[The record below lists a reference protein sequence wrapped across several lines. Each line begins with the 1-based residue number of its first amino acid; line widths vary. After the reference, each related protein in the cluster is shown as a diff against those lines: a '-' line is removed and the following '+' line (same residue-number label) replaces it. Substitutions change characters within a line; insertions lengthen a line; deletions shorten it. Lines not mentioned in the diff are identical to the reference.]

1 MSTARPQERNLR
13 TAALALLILGCVI
26 VLRPFLTASL
36 MALIVVLSTWPI
48 YRRLREAVG
57 MRHTLAASIM
67 TAILAFLL
75 LFPTI
80 LLASEAAGTV
90 AGLIKDV
97 RAEIEGGT
105 LAPPTFLTEIPGAAD
120 WVALKWEELTTD
132 REALASA
139 AAAVFDPAQAVVVE
153 AGKVIG
159 RGIIETATAIFIAFF
174 LYRDADPLLAAV
186 RAGGRRLV
194 GEFSDELLGVVHDT
208 LQGVVLGIAGTA
220 AAQGGVAFVGLWV
233 LGVPLALVG
242 SLATAVLSLIPA
254 GPPVVWVGASVWL
267 LTADRPAAALI
278 MFLYGLLVI
287 STIDNIVKPMLISQ
301 GNGLPFALVLAG
313 VLGGL
318 LAFGFVGVFVGPAL
332 LAVAVAVFRHWT
344 GSRTNTAA

>member
-1 MSTARPQERNLR
+1 MSTARPQERILR
-13 TAALALLILGCVI
+13 TASLALLILGCVI

-36 MALIVVLSTWPI
+36 MALIVVLSTWPL
-48 YRRLREAVG
+48 YRALRTAVG
-57 MRHTLAASIM
+57 GRPTLAASLM
-67 TAILAFLL
+67 TALLAFLL

-90 AGLIKDV
+90 AGWIKDV
-97 RAEIEGGT
+97 RADIEAGSF
-105 LAPPTFLTEIPGAAD
+105 APPTLLTEIPGAAD
-120 WVALKWEELTTD
+120 WVAIKWQELTTD

-159 RGIIETATAIFIAFF
+159 RGIVETATAIFISFF
-174 LYRDADPLLAAV
+174 LYRDADALLAAV

-194 GEFSDELLGVVHDT
+194 GEFSEELLGVVHAT

-220 AAQGGVAFVGLWV
+220 AAQGGVAFIGLWL
-233 LGVPLALVG
+233 LGVPFALVW

-254 GPPVVWVGASVWL
+254 GPPVIWIGASVWL
-267 LTADRPAAALI
+267 ASVDRAGAAVF

-287 STIDNIVKPMLISQ
+287 STIDNIVKPLLISQ

-318 LAFGFVGVFVGPAL
+318 LAFGFVGVFLGPAL

-344 GSRTNTAA
+344 GSQTRPA

>member
-1 MSTARPQERNLR
+1 MSTARPQERILR
-13 TAALALLILGCVI
+13 TASLALLILGCAV

-36 MALIVVLSTWPI
+36 MALIVVLSTWPLF
-48 YRRLREAVG
+48 RRLRTAVG
-57 MRHTLAASIM
+57 GRATLAASLM
-67 TAILAFLL
+67 TALLAFLL

-97 RAEIEGGT
+97 RANIETG
-105 LAPPTFLTEIPGAAD
+105 AFSPPSFLTEIPGASD
-120 WVALKWEELTTD
+120 WVTLKWQELTTD
-132 REALASA
+132 REALAEA
-139 AAAVFDPAQAVVVE
+139 AAGVFDPAQAIVVE

-159 RGIIETATAIFIAFF
+159 RGIVETATAIFIAFF
-174 LYRDADPLLAAV
+174 LYRDADRLLAAV

-194 GEFSDELLGVVHDT
+194 GEFSDELLGVIHDT

-220 AAQGGVAFVGLWV
+220 AAQGGLAFVGLWF
-233 LGVPLALVG
+233 LDVPLALVG

-254 GPPVVWVGASVWL
+254 GPPIVWIGASVWL
-267 LTADRPAAALI
+267 ASVDRPGAAVF

-287 STIDNIVKPMLISQ
+287 STVDNIVKPLLISQ

-332 LAVAVAVFRHWT
+332 RAVAVAVFRHGT
-344 GSRTNTAA
+344 GQTAADR